1 LSGVGAGYH
10 RPMLQSVVDD
20 ARAEIGRSANSLWDN
35 TLDALPRLGASLAI
49 ILVGWVV
56 ARGLR
61 WLLHRSF
68 RRRHTPSFARVMSKL
83 ISWLFLG
90 VLVLVSLAITF
101 PSVQPV
107 DLLAGL
113 GFFSVAVGFAFQDIL
128 ENTLSGV
135 LLLFRQP
142 FRSGDQIEVMD
153 QSGTVEGIT
162 IRETRIIKY
171 DGELVVIPNRDV
183 YKNVIVV
190 HTHQEDHRQRLVVGI
205 AYENDAQEATDAVV
219 AALRTV
225 DGVRA
230 EPPPIAVVEH
240 LGVSTVDIGA
250 MFWTDSRR
258 FDSILVKDAAI
269 KAVKRRLDDAG
280 VEMPADIVALQATP
294 SFKAALQN
302 EAEVT
307 PAGSVRVD

>member
-1 LSGVGAGYH
+1 
-10 RPMLQSVVDD
+10 MLHTVADD
-20 ARAEIGRSANSLWDN
+20 PGAEIEESANSLWEN
-35 TLDALPRLGASLAI
+35 TLDALPRLGTSLAI
-49 ILVGWVV
+49 ILLGWLL

-61 WLLHRSF
+61 WVLHRAF
-68 RRRHTPSFARVMSKL
+68 QRRHTPSFASVMSKL
-83 ISWLFLG
+83 ISWIFLG
-90 VLVLVSLAITF
+90 LVVLVAMAITF

-107 DLLAGL
+107 DILAGL

-142 FRSGDQIEVMD
+142 FRAGDQIEVMD

-190 HTHQEDHRQRLVVGI
+190 HTHHEDHRQRFVIGI
-205 AYENDAQEATDAVV
+205 AYENDAHKATDVIT
-219 AALRTV
+219 AALQEV
-225 DGVRA
+225 DGIRS
-230 EPPPIAVVEH
+230 EPPPIAVVEN
-240 LGVSTVDIGA
+240 LGASRVDIAA
-250 MFWTDSRR
+250 MFWTHSRR
-258 FDSILVKDAAI
+258 FDSIKVKDAAI
-269 KAVKRRLDDAG
+269 KTVKRRLEEARI
-280 VEMPADIVALQATP
+280 EMPADIVALQATS
-294 SFKAALQN
+294 SFKAALHD

-307 PAGSVRVD
+307 PAGNVLRD